1 MITAAASAYMV
12 GKGVKSHEESPSRA
26 ILVVGDSGQI
36 LMSNLLANLL
46 LETGAGG
53 AIVGA
58 NLNPLF
64 SEKFHF
70 QGDDPDWLA
79 FLSGIACEGGR
90 REMLLEPEPGFEIQ
104 CDLSVECLH
113 NGHDAIFLVAIE
125 ERAGMIQ
132 RYLACRN
139 ETPCAT
145 EFSIDRG
152 PAHEPPRCMS
162 DQTPASRI
170 IQDFNS
176 QQLTLKLLMQQESLK
191 HKFARDL
198 HDQIGQH
205 LVAMRMG
212 LQAAKEGLDCNS
224 LRFKNLEKL
233 REQVDVIGQEV
244 RQIALEL
251 RPTSLEDLGLVSALL
266 NYCDLWQARSGVKIH
281 FTANGFD
288 EERLPR
294 EIETVIYRVI
304 QESLTNIF
312 KHAEA
317 RNVSV
322 ALIRSLNQV
331 LSVVEDDGHGF
342 ETRLA
347 FDPAS
352 NRDHLGLIGMRERLT
367 LIGGNLIVESTPGQ
381 GTCVV
386 ARIPLV
392 SSLQERIEICQA

>member
-1 MITAAASAYMV
+1 MITATASACVV
-12 GKGVKSHEESPSRA
+12 GKSAKSHEESQTRA
-26 ILVVGDSGQI
+26 ILVVGDSGEI
-36 LMSNLLANLL
+36 LMANSPANLI
-46 LETGAGG
+46 LEKTKGG
-53 AIVGA
+53 VIVGA
-58 NLNPLF
+58 NLNHLF
-64 SEKFHF
+64 SGKCYF
-70 QGDDPDWLA
+70 QGSEPDWLS
-79 FLSGIACEGGR
+79 FLSEIACEGGQR
-90 REMLLEPEPGFEIQ
+90 QILIEPEPGFEIQ
-104 CDLSVECLH
+104 CDLSAECVR
-113 NGHDAIFLVAIE
+113 NGHDNFFLVAIE
-125 ERAGMIQ
+125 EQAGILR
-132 RYLACRN
+132 RYLEWRN
-139 ETPCAT
+139 ETPCVPELT
-145 EFSIDRG
+145 IGRVPE
-152 PAHEPPRCMS
+152 HEPPRSMA
-162 DQTPASRI
+162 DPTPAGRI

-176 QQLTLKLLMQQESLK
+176 QQLTLKLLMQQERLK

-224 LRFKNLEKL
+224 SRFQNLEKL

-281 FTANGFD
+281 FTANGF
-288 EERLPR
+288 EQERLPR

-312 KHAEA
+312 KHARA
-317 RNVSV
+317 KNVSV

-347 FDPAS
+347 FDSAS
-352 NRDHLGLIGMRERLT
+352 TRDHLGLIGMRERLT

-392 SSLQERIEICQA
+392 TSLQERIEICQV